1 MGNTVGIVGGG
12 AAGMMAAITAAR
24 SGAKVTLLEGND
36 RLGKKILST
45 GNGKCNL
52 GNESLGPEDYHTGRP
67 DMLQTFLG
75 QFGTAETV
83 SFFRGIGLLAKSRN
97 GYLYPACEQ
106 AAAVLD
112 VLRYAVRAAGVEV
125 LTEFKV
131 EEVRQGRRKGQ
142 FQVRGKNGARSFDRV
157 ILACGGMAAPKTGSD
172 GSGYRLAAGLGHSL
186 VPIVPALVQLRCR
199 EEYLKAVAGVR
210 ADARLSAYWQGECV
224 ARERGELQLTEYGIS
239 GIPVFQLSRTVNY
252 ILAGRDSAE
261 GGRSGSLGHPDGE
274 TDQAIARGGASAWQ
288 EGMPRRGEKPRQG
301 EKRRQEGNSVQAGR
315 EVEIVID
322 FLPDCTDGDFEA
334 LRAGRR
340 LLQGQRTVEEF
351 FTGMLHKKLMLLFI
365 KLAGLKVAESVG
377 EADERK
383 LAKVFA
389 LCRHWSVHVVGS
401 NPYDSAQ
408 VCAGGIP
415 LDEVTE
421 NLESRLA
428 PGLYFA
434 GELLDVDGRCGGY
447 NLQWAWCS
455 GFIAGRG
462 AARKES
468 SP

>member
-12 AAGMMAAITAAR
+12 AAGMMAAIAAAR
-24 SGAKVTLLEGND
+24 GGAKVTLLEGND

-52 GNESLGPEDYHTGRP
+52 GNERLGIEDYYTGCP
-67 DMLQTFLG
+67 DLLEKLLG
-75 QFGTAETV
+75 QFGTADTI
-83 SFFRGIGLLAKSRN
+83 SFFQGIGLMVKSRN
-97 GYLYPACEQ
+97 GYLYPVCEQ

-112 VLRYAVRAAGVEV
+112 VLRYEVRAAGVEV
-125 LTEFKV
+125 ATDFKAESIRLGRRARQFNV
-131 EEVRQGRRKGQ
+131 QGREG
-142 FQVRGKNGARSFDRV
+142 GRSFDRV
-157 ILACGGMAAPKTGSD
+157 ILACGGKAVPKTGSD
-172 GSGYRLAAGLGHSL
+172 GSGYRLAEGLGHSL
-186 VPIVPALVQLRCR
+186 VPTVPALVQLRCR
-199 EEYLKAVAGVR
+199 EDCLKAVAGVR
-210 ADARLSAYWQGECV
+210 ADAELSVCWQGKCIS
-224 ARERGELQLTEYGIS
+224 RERGELQLTEYGIS

-252 ILAGRDSAE
+252 ILLGKNPGEAGRGGE
-261 GGRSGSLGHPDGE
+261 GDAALRHPDNA
-274 TDQAIARGGASAWQ
+274 TDQTAAGGCASA
-288 EGMPRRGEKPRQG
+288 RRG
-301 EKRRQEGNSVQAGR
+301 EKRRQGNKPKEPGR
-315 EVEIVID
+315 EVEVVID
-322 FLPDCTDGDFEA
+322 FLPDYTDSDFA
-334 LRAGRR
+334 AMCAGRR

-351 FTGMLHKKLMLLFI
+351 FTGMLHKKLMTLFI
-365 KLAGLKVAESVG
+365 KLAGLKATESVG

-408 VCAGGIP
+408 VCAGGVP

-421 NLESRLA
+421 ELESRLV

-455 GFIAGRG
+455 GFIAGCG
-462 AARKES
+462 AAGCREKRS
-468 SP
+468 SRV